1 MSGTILPA
9 VGERTSSVLVTGA
22 TGNLGREVVDRLL
35 ARGVRVRC
43 LSRRPLSGVESV
55 RGDVTDPAVVRSAVA
70 GVDAVLLMWPLL
82 DVAHAHD
89 LVAEL
94 AAAAPRVVYVS
105 STAIDDEAARQS
117 DPIVQVHADVEALL
131 GDSGLRW
138 VALRSD
144 TLASNARGWAAQLEA
159 GDVVSG
165 PDIAR
170 TAVVDE
176 RDVADAAAAVLLGG
190 DHEEHAPFLLTGP
203 EILGRADQVAL
214 LGAALGRRLRF
225 EAVPPDLA
233 RSRMLADGRPEHLV
247 EALVAASVHRPES
260 GLITDHVERLTG
272 RPSGTFGRWAVDHAV
287 DFARNRP
294 RPATGPISGARC

>member
-9 VGERTSSVLVTGA
+9 IGERTSSILVTGA
-22 TGNLGREVVDRLL
+22 TGNLGREVVNRLRT
-35 ARGVRVRC
+35 RGVRVRC
-43 LSRRPLSGVESV
+43 LSRRPLPGVESV
-55 RGDVTDPAVVRSAVA
+55 RGDLTDPAAVRSALA

-82 DVAHAHD
+82 DAAPAHD

-117 DPIVQVHADVEALL
+117 DPIVQVHADMEAML

-144 TLASNARGWAAQLEA
+144 TLASNARGWAAQLTA

-176 RDVADAAAAVLLGG
+176 RDVAEAAAVVLLGDDEQRG
-190 DHEEHAPFLLTGP
+190 PHVLTGP

-247 EALVAASVHRPES
+247 EALVAASAHRPES
-260 GLITDHVERLTG
+260 GLITDDVERLTG
-272 RPSGTFGRWAVDHAV
+272 RPPGTFGRWAVDHAA
-287 DFARNRP
+287 DFARNRHS
-294 RPATGPISGARC
+294 A